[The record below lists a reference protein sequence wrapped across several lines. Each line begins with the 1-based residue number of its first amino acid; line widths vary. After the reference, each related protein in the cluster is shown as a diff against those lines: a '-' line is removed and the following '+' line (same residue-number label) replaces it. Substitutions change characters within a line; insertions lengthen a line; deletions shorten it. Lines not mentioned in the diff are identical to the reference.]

1 MLKVDS
7 FDISAYYYLTMAITK
22 KIRDGLIKMVFGKQV
37 TPRGLFEL
45 SEYFRRHAPINFVN
59 EKTSEGL
66 VAKSTNFRH
75 GSIVTFGR
83 DEKEL
88 DKNIKDAILTSF
100 SIPSSYSREANVVNT
115 KEKTHEYA
123 LA

>member
-1 MLKVDS
+1 
-7 FDISAYYYLTMAITK
+7 MAITK
-22 KIRDGLIKMVFGKQV
+22 KIRDGLIRMVFGQYV

-45 SEYFRRHAPINFVN
+45 SEYFRRNNSIDFVG
-59 EKTSEGL
+59 EKTQEGL

-75 GSIVTFGR
+75 GSIVTFGK

-100 SIPSSYSREANVVNT
+100 CIPSSYSKEAKVVNT
-115 KEKTHEYA
+115 REQTHSKEAKDVNAKEQTRVYA